1 MHMPRKYASH
11 PYWSWHGHQ
20 DGCRRRPAVAQPRF
34 CHWTA
39 SQAISPP
46 AHVTSGVGGGHRRR
60 HGRCALSLRQIL
72 RRATLHVR
80 HGTHMSHCPSSA
92 DTHSSLCHLFT
103 HTSTQRH
110 TVKSPLTPPHCYTTL
125 PYRNCLPYLPSPQ
138 VLLVVGMD
146 APSLVR
152 LTHEASSHYN
162 CASTTFS
169 MRQ

>member
-110 TVKSPLTPPHCYTTL
+110 TVKSPLTPPIATPHCPTATACRTCHRPKSCWSWEWTHRHWLDLRMKHHHTTIA
-125 PYRNCLPYLPSPQ
+125 Q
-138 VLLVVGMD
+138 
-146 APSLVR
+146 AP
-152 LTHEASSHYN
+152 H
-162 CASTTFS
+162 F
-169 MRQ
+169 Q

>member
-46 AHVTSGVGGGHRRR
+46 AHVTSGVGGGHHRR
-60 HGRCALSLRQIL
+60 HGRCALSPDSASRNATCQARHAHVTWPQQ
-72 RRATLHVR
+72 RRH
-80 HGTHMSHCPSSA
+80 P
-92 DTHSSLCHLFT
+92 LFALPPVHT

-110 TVKSPLTPPHCYTTL
+110 TVKSPLTPPIATPHCPTATACRTCHRPKSCWSWEWTHRHWLDLRMKHHHTTIA
-125 PYRNCLPYLPSPQ
+125 Q
-138 VLLVVGMD
+138 
-146 APSLVR
+146 AP
-152 LTHEASSHYN
+152 H
-162 CASTTFS
+162 F
-169 MRQ
+169 Q

>member
-46 AHVTSGVGGGHRRR
+46 AHVTSGVGGGHHRR
-60 HGRCALSLRQIL
+60 HGRCALSPDSASRNATCQARHAHVTLPQQ
-72 RRATLHVR
+72 RRH
-80 HGTHMSHCPSSA
+80 P
-92 DTHSSLCHLFT
+92 LFALPPVHT

-152 LTHEASSHYN
+152 HTHEASSHYN